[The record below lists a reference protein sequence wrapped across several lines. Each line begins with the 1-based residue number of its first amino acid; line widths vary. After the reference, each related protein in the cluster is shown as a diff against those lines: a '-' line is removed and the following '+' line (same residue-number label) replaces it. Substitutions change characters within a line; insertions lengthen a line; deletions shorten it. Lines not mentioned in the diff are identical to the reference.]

1 MTLQPL
7 PPDPASLEQVGEVP
21 LWPEPAPEAVNP
33 PTFAEVAALLERH
46 NLPALA
52 SVEPIAED
60 DPSALILNGEM
71 VLLTHH
77 AEPATSTL
85 VKQALI
91 YRRLKRAQG
100 VPCPEVLALD
110 TTREAVHYDALLL
123 SRMAGVNAA
132 TVWNSLGD
140 ETREALS
147 EETGRIIATIHGLQW
162 PLYGEFES
170 DTGAFGHYAR
180 WTDNVLARIER
191 IALEAAAIKALP
203 QRIIDSVVTE
213 LNDGDSVLETA
224 SPPVLVHGDLHT
236 ANLLVK
242 QHDGQWHVA
251 AVLDWESALTADAAW
266 EFAGLWIRH
275 AEREPF
281 HDAFLYGYRERR
293 PAQADLQ
300 SRIHLYRMMLHLEGA
315 VISRRAE
322 TYNAQRHARHEA
334 ILRRMLRRLA

>member
-1 MTLQPL
+1 VTLQPL
-7 PPDPASLEQVGEVP
+7 PPDPANLEQAEESP
-21 LWPEPAPEAVNP
+21 LLAPATVNP
-33 PTFAEVAALLERH
+33 PTFAEIAALLERH

-52 SVEPIAED
+52 SVEPIAD
-60 DPSALILNGEM
+60 DDHSALILNGEM

-110 TTREAVHYDALLL
+110 TTREVVPYDALLL

-132 TVWNSLGD
+132 IVWNSLGD

-162 PLYGEFES
+162 PLYGEFDS
-170 DTGAFGHYAR
+170 DTGTFGHYAR

-191 IALEAAAIKALP
+191 LTLQAAALKALP

-213 LNDGDSVLETA
+213 INDGDSVLETA

-236 ANLLVK
+236 ANLLVE
-242 QHDGQWHVA
+242 QRDGQWHVA

-315 VISRRAE
+315 VISRRPE
-322 TYNAQRHARHEA
+322 TYNPQRHARHEA
-334 ILRRMLRRLA
+334 VLRRMLQRLS